1 MYHDYD
7 YWWESLAEEDAYW
20 NSITENEKLYELELK
35 PEVDIASY
43 ELEQYAYSRCR
54 TKERKINEQ
63 TSIWCWSQ

>member
-7 YWWESLAEEDAYW
+7 YWWESLTEEDAYW

-43 ELEQYAYSRCR
+43 ELEQYAYSRCQ
-54 TKERKINEQ
+54 TK
-63 TSIWCWSQ
+63 

>member
-7 YWWESLAEEDAYW
+7 YWWESLTEEDVYW

-43 ELEQYAYSRCR
+43 ELEQYAYSRCQ
-54 TKERKINEQ
+54 TK
-63 TSIWCWSQ
+63 